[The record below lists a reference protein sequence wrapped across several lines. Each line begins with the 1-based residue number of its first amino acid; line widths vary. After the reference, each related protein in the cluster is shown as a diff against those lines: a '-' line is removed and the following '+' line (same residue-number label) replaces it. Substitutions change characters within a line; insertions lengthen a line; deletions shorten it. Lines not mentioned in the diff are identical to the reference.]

1 MIIRVENLA
10 HSYGDRVALAGV
22 SFSVERSSAF
32 GILGPNGCGKS
43 TLFRILSTLQRPD
56 SGDASIDGA
65 SILAKGSTI
74 RSKLGIVFQSGS
86 LDPKLTVAENMT
98 TQGNLYGL
106 SGAALKSRIEE
117 LLALVRLGDR
127 RADVAGRLSGGQRR
141 RVEIAKALLHDPAVL
156 LMDEASSGLDPLSR
170 SEMWQTLHDLRAERG
185 VTVLFTT
192 HLMDEAE
199 NATRLLLMSAG
210 RVIAEGDPAELKRS
224 VGGDVVILGQVRE
237 GLAGALSSRFNVSAW
252 EIDGEVH
259 VETPAGHRFIAEAV
273 EAFPG
278 QIGGVSMRK
287 PTLEDVFLKLAGA
300 QLDVKTHD

>member
-1 MIIRVENLA
+1 MIIHVENLA
-10 HSYGDRVALAGV
+10 HSYGDRVALAGL
-22 SFSVERSSAF
+22 SFSVERSAAF

-56 SGDASIDGA
+56 SGDASVDGA
-65 SILAKGSTI
+65 SILGKGSVI

-86 LDPKLTVAENMT
+86 LDQKLTVAENLS

-106 SGAALKSRIEE
+106 SGKALQLRIDD
-117 LLALVRLGDR
+117 LLALVRLDDR
-127 RADVAGRLSGGQRR
+127 RTEIAGRLSGGQLRR
-141 RVEIAKALLHDPAVL
+141 IEIVKALLHDPAVL

-170 SEMWQTLHDLRAERG
+170 NEMWQTLHNLRAERG

-199 NATRLLLMSAG
+199 NATRLLLMNEG
-210 RVIAEGDPAELKRS
+210 RVVAEGDPAELKRS
-224 VGGDVVILGQVRE
+224 VGGDVVILRPVGE
-237 GLAGALSSRFNVSAW
+237 GLAGALGSRFNVAAW

-278 QIGGVSMRK
+278 QIDAVSMRK
-287 PTLEDVFLKLAGA
+287 PTLEDVFLKLSGA
-300 QLDVKTHD
+300 QLEEKTHD